1 MVTKQG
7 DTMKIYT
14 TNKDI
19 LGRVAVDYKVT
30 LEPSDYKGVDIGEG
44 YVIIG
49 SELKVFVKG
58 SSVDLDQEI
67 VDITNQY
74 I

>member
-1 MVTKQG
+1 
-7 DTMKIYT
+7 MKIYT

-19 LGRVAVDYKVT
+19 LDKVAVDYKVT
-30 LEPSDYKGVDIGEG
+30 LEPSDYKGDGVGEG

-49 SELKVFVKG
+49 SELKVFVKD
-58 SSVDLDQEI
+58 SSVDLDQEM
-67 VDITNQY
+67 VDITVNY

>member
-1 MVTKQG
+1 
-7 DTMKIYT
+7 MKIYT

-58 SSVDLDQEI
+58 SDVDLSQDMK
-67 VDITNQY
+67 DLTKNY
-74 I
+74 IK

>member
-1 MVTKQG
+1 
-7 DTMKIYT
+7 MKIYT

-30 LEPSDYKGVDIGEG
+30 LEPSDYKGNGVGEG
-44 YVIIG
+44 YVIVDT
-49 SELKVFVKG
+49 ELKVFVKG
-58 SSVDLDQEI
+58 SSVDLDQEMI
-67 VDITNQY
+67 DITNQY

>member
-1 MVTKQG
+1 
-7 DTMKIYT
+7 MKIYT

-30 LEPSDYKGVDIGEG
+30 LEPSDYKGVDVGAG

-49 SELKVFVKG
+49 TELKVFVKG
-58 SSVDLDQEI
+58 SSVDLDQEMT
-67 VDITNQY
+67 DLTKNY
-74 I
+74 IK